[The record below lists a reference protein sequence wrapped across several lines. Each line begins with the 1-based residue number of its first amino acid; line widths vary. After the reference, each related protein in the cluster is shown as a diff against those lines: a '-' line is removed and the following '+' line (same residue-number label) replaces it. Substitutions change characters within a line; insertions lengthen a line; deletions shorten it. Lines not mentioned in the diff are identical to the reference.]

1 MSIHCIISEADQLRI
16 VNALAF
22 YHHVHSTP
30 YRDADELEQ
39 FAMAYKEDGA
49 EAVDRLA
56 DRIANLK

>member
-1 MSIHCIISEADQLRI
+1 MSIHCIISEAEQLRI

-22 YHHVHSTP
+22 YHHFHSTP
-30 YRDADELEQ
+30 YHGADELEQ

-56 DRIANLK
+56 DRMASLK

>member
-22 YHHVHSTP
+22 YHYVHGPAPTDP
-30 YRDADELEQ
+30 DELEQ

-49 EAVDRLA
+49 EAVDCLA
-56 DRIANLK
+56 DRIANLT